1 MKASVFTPEI
11 SPSKKHKF
19 SVFLAGTIEMGNS
32 IDWQKKAISRLS
44 DLDVNIY
51 NPRRVVAP
59 DEDLISEQINWE
71 LDAIAECQFIF
82 MHLAANTVS
91 PISLYE
97 LGLLQHNDRI
107 DQRSKSI
114 VVACD
119 PLYTRKTN
127 VMVTLGHKYFGNRG
141 IYFTHSFE
149 GGLIETR
156 KRINSCLQF
165 QEVGLKFFNELG
177 R

>member
-1 MKASVFTPEI
+1 MISNKARVFTPET
-11 SPSKKHKF
+11 KVDENGAEWKY

-32 IDWQKKAISRLS
+32 IDWQAKAIRRLQ
-44 DLDVNIY
+44 DLPIDIY

-59 DEDLISEQINWE
+59 DEDLITEQITWE
-71 LDAIAECQFIF
+71 LNSIEKSEFIF

-97 LGLLQHNDRI
+97 LGLLQGNNRI
-107 DQRSKSI
+107 GQISKTI

-127 VMVTLGHKYFGNRG
+127 VQVTLAHKYFGNDD

-149 GGLIETR
+149 GGLIELR
-156 KRINSCLQF
+156 KRINSCLQYKDF
-165 QEVGLKFFNELG
+165 
-177 R
+177 